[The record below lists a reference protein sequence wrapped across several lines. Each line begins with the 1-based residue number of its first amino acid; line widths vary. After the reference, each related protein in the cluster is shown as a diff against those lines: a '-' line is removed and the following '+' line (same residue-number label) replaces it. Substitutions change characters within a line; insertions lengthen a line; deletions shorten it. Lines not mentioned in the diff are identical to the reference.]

1 MAKRLLAVDAPNLDM
16 TVSNVFGRRATARER
31 PDYDALLRWFRGR
44 QNDDGDDRN
53 EAAVFLNVR
62 IDSAEK
68 VAPWVL
74 WLTQTGYRVF
84 CKPKIADSDVD
95 DDIVE
100 YLVAQ
105 PANELADVVLV
116 SHDARAFLPV
126 AEELG
131 RGGAPVTVLGFAEY
145 AGAFLR
151 SDQVAFVDLSE
162 VPDLFTVP
170 LPARVTLFNLPIE
183 GRWFE
188 PVGQRAA
195 AAAPDTDGLDLG

>member
-1 MAKRLLAVDAPNLDM
+1 MVKRLLAVDAPNLDM

-44 QNDDGDDRN
+44 QVDGDAPG
-53 EAAVFLNVR
+53 EAAVFLNIR
-62 IDSAEK
+62 MDAAEK

-84 CKPKIADSDVD
+84 CKPKIADSDID
-95 DDIVE
+95 DDIVD

-105 PANELADVVLV
+105 PAEDLADIVLV

-131 RGGAPVTVLGFAEY
+131 KAGAPVTVLGFAEY

-151 SDQVAFVDLSE
+151 SEHVAFVDLSD
-162 VPDLFTVP
+162 VPDLFAVP
-170 LPARVTLFNLPIE
+170 LPPRVTLFNLPAE

-188 PVGQRAA
+188 PVGQRRP
-195 AAAPDTDGLDLG
+195 AAAPDTDELDLG